1 MCFRDQIQSSLIATC
16 QRVSCLRRVS
26 SLFARAV
33 AGHLP
38 ESSPK
43 NSKSWHA
50 QEKFYEVLGHKP
62 EGFRQR
68 STVFF
73 MFFLSFFFF
82 ETAWR
87 PLQAG
92 SLPLAMCWL
101 VRGTL
106 CLRRGTLVTAL
117 GLLAVFLVFGIW
129 NFFYWFWY
137 YFLSM
142 HPDFG
147 WNLNSQTILSS
158 RSK

>member
-73 MFFLSFFFF
+73 MFFYRFSFSRQHGVPSKRAPCRLPCVDLYGEHSASVVELS
-82 ETAWR
+82 
-87 PLQAG
+87 LQLLG
-92 SLPLAMCWL
+92 CL
-101 VRGTL
+101 L
-106 CLRRGTLVTAL
+106 C
-117 GLLAVFLVFGIW
+117 
-129 NFFYWFWY
+129 
-137 YFLSM
+137 FLSLG
-142 HPDFG
+142 FG
-147 WNLNSQTILSS
+147 FFLLILVLFFVNASRFWLKSEQPNNL
-158 RSK
+158 KF